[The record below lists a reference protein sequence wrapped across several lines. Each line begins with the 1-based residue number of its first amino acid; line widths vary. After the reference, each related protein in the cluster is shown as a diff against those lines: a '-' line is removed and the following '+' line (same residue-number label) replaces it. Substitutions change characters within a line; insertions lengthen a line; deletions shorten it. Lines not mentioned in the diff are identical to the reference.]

1 MGELGAGLKLATGET
16 SWAGCGWEDMGRDEV
31 SGLWGYYRFIGV
43 GNKRF
48 GYQIRGKGADFRRAD
63 KEWAGS
69 ASRQGVGG

>member
-1 MGELGAGLKLATGET
+1 MV
-16 SWAGCGWEDMGRDEV
+16 SDEV

-43 GNKRF
+43 GNKHF
-48 GYQIRGKGADFRRAD
+48 GLQIRGKGADFRRTD